1 LLHQRANLD
10 IFLGHDPCEHPVAV
24 QLGGFDPK
32 DVGGASGVCGL
43 FGACFKF
50 IYILISMIK
59 IIIMIDFFHLIC
71 RHTRTHVCT
80 YTEAAAICEQYGGFN
95 EINLNVGCP
104 R

>member
-1 LLHQRANLD
+1 MFECLWTGREVPGGVCLWNTDRPTHPSSHAPTPQLLHQRANLD

-50 IYILISMIK
+50 IYILISMIT
-59 IIIMIDFFHLIC
+59 IIIMIDFF
-71 RHTRTHVCT
+71 
-80 YTEAAAICEQYGGFN
+80 
-95 EINLNVGCP
+95 
-104 R
+104 